1 MTKSRFSVLAFSAF
15 ISVLLSFFSVTPVY
29 ALEAIPPNI
38 NVAGKPLVLNGV
50 GSRTKFVLTI
60 YHAGLYLQKKSKDAN
75 TIIAA
80 NEPMAVRL
88 KIISGFASS
97 KKVTHGINTGFKNST
112 GGNTAPIQAQIN
124 QFLAVF
130 KAPIKKGDV
139 FEFAYSPSAGT
150 KVSKNGKGVAVIK
163 GMPFK
168 KALFGIWLS
177 KHPAQASLKRQMLGG

>member
-1 MTKSRFSVLAFSAF
+1 MTISRLPVSAFSLFVAVF
-15 ISVLLSFFSVTPVY
+15 LSLFSMAPAY

-38 NVAGKPLVLNGV
+38 SVAGKPLVLNGV
-50 GSRTKFVLTI
+50 GSRTKFIITV

-75 TIIAA
+75 AIITA

-88 KIISGFASS
+88 KIISGFANS

-139 FEFAYSPSAGT
+139 FEFAYTPSAGT
-150 KVSKNGKGVAVIK
+150 KVSKNGKGVTVIK